1 MSSNTVSTH
10 IVSASTAPGLAART
24 RRRPLAAA
32 LLIALA
38 LPGMSYAQTA
48 KEKELEA
55 RVAQLEATVKQLM
68 AQQQQQQT
76 QITEV
81 KSAQATAPA
90 AAVAATPAAPASGG
104 VAIAKAPAPAGVAP
118 AASSPGGQPIQSGT
132 ITTSASPGT
141 SFYYGGFIK
150 LDASV
155 TSTNDGD
162 IPDGSVGRLFY
173 VPKTIP
179 VGGGNT
185 REGGSDTDMGANFS
199 RFWFGTDTTLDSGD
213 KLKSYLEFDLF
224 GGGSTAFTGNE
235 IATNTYALTLRQAYV
250 QWNNW
255 LAGQSWTNFQNTAAL
270 PDTVDFLGPTEGTVF
285 VRQAQLRYTKGPW
298 SFSMENP
305 ETVYTPFNGNM
316 AQVAGDDGAVP
327 DFTARY
333 TTQGSWGQFSAA
345 GLVRQLKY
353 QNGPLNQ
360 DDSSTGYGLSLSGK
374 FNLGK
379 NDDIRYMVTGG
390 SGIGRYVGLA
400 LNNDAVLDGTGDL
413 DNIDLIS
420 GFVGW
425 RHVFNP
431 KLRFNLF
438 YSRADYDQDTD
449 LTGLGITKSAQSA
462 HLNMIYTPLPKLD
475 LGAELIWGQR
485 ELENGDRGD
494 LNRLQTHVKYNF

>member
-1 MSSNTVSTH
+1 M
-10 IVSASTAPGLAART
+10 SASIASTSRAIATP

-32 LLIALA
+32 LLVALA
-38 LPGMSYAQTA
+38 LPGMAFAQTA

-55 RVAQLEATVKQLM
+55 RVAQLEAMVQQLV

-76 QITEV
+76 QISEV
-81 KSAQATAPA
+81 KTAQAAPTTAPA
-90 AAVAATPAAPASGG
+90 APGTAAQAGATP
-104 VAIAKAPAPAGVAP
+104 
-118 AASSPGGQPIQSGT
+118 GQPAKPTIQSAPIMAT
-132 ITTSASPGT
+132 ANPGT
-141 SFYYGGFIK
+141 RFSYGGFIK

-162 IPDGSVGRLFY
+162 IPDGTVGRLFY
-173 VPKTIP
+173 VPKAIP
-179 VGGGNT
+179 VGQGHL
-185 REGGSDTDMGANFS
+185 REGGTDTDMGVNFS
-199 RFWFGTDTTLDSGD
+199 RFWFGADTDLDSGD
-213 KLKSYLEFDLF
+213 KLKAYLEFDLF

-235 IATNTYALTLRQAYV
+235 VATNTYALTLRQAYV

-255 LAGQSWTNFQNTAAL
+255 LAGQTWTNFQDTAAL

-285 VRQAQLRYTKGPW
+285 VRQAQLRYTNGPW

-316 AQVAGDDGAVP
+316 AQIAGDDGPMP

-333 TTQGSWGQFSAA
+333 TAKGDWGHFGVA

-353 QNGPLNQ
+353 QTAGVPATPTVPERPSVE
-360 DDSSTGYGLSLSGK
+360 DETTGYGLSVSGK
-374 FNLGK
+374 FNMGK

-390 SGIGRYVGLA
+390 SGIGRYIGLA
-400 LNNDAVLDGTGDL
+400 LNNDAVLDSTGDL
-413 DNIDLIS
+413 DNIDVIA

-425 RHVFNP
+425 RHVFSP
-431 KLRFNLF
+431 KLRTNLF
-438 YSRADYDQDTD
+438 YSRAEYDQNVD
-449 LTGLGITKSAQSA
+449 LTGLGITKGAQSA
-462 HLNMIYTPLPKLD
+462 HLNLIYTPLPKLD

-485 ELENGDRGD
+485 ELENGDRGE